1 MTEQNGVERSIA
13 TKHLRELLTERGAE
27 WHRTPHYSSESID
40 NETVFRGEGIDWIAN
55 DHLNGHI
62 GLRALRYEVTPEQ
75 AVEATLGRE
84 PDDAA
89 MVKLHE
95 RMNAA
100 LLEYERAQGIEMR
113 DGDAAVTV
121 PFVAKM
127 HELLEEAA
135 TLGRGTC
142 YLISAPQYGE
152 GCQECS
158 ACGEVMDG
166 YLFDGGHCP
175 RCGAKV
181 VDK

>member
-1 MTEQNGVERSIA
+1 MSATEELRRMLDERGVEWDYGIGGASTTEFMTSSGLALSFMDWRDRL
-13 TKHLRELLTERGAE
+13 TCTTLL
-27 WHRTPHYSSESID
+27 
-40 NETVFRGEGIDWIAN
+40 
-55 DHLNGHI
+55 
-62 GLRALRYEVTPEQ
+62 TPEQ
-75 AVEATLGRE
+75 AIEATLGPE

-95 RMNAA
+95 QMNTA

-113 DGDAAVTV
+113 DGDAAITV

-142 YLISAPQYGE
+142 HLTSAPQYGE

-158 ACGEVMDG
+158 SCGAVLDG
-166 YLFDGGHCP
+166 YLFDGGRCP
-175 RCGAKV
+175 NCRAKV
-181 VDK
+181 VKE